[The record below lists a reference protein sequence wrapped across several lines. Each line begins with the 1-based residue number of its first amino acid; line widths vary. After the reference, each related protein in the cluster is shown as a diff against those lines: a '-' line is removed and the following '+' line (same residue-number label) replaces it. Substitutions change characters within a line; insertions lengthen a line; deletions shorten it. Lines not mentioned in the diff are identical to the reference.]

1 MAVVV
6 IAGMGE
12 VAGKT
17 ALACGLAGHLADR
30 GISVA
35 YAAVGSGADDHAA
48 FVGGALKLAPNAV
61 ASAPTP
67 AELALPSAAIT
78 LVEMGS
84 ELAVADTAR
93 ALGGTVLL
101 VVRYHQN
108 VTAQQII
115 DAVGDQ
121 RALLAGVVVNAAP
134 PRVILPLREV
144 LVAGL
149 EAAGIRLFGI
159 VPEDRQLMG
168 FTVGELAEHL
178 DAAFLSGQNR
188 RDVLLQALMVG
199 ANAAD
204 PAFSFFKAKPQTALI
219 CRANRPDQQLTALEQ
234 PVACMVFTGDGHVQQ
249 SVVYRAEDAGVPILA
264 VPTDTID
271 TVHALDGLVEGTRF
285 RQAAKVPVIQD
296 LVDGRIDWPHF
307 DAAFGL

>member
-12 VAGKT
+12 AAGKT

-30 GISVA
+30 GTSVA
-35 YAAVGSGADDHAA
+35 YAAVGSQAQEHAA
-48 FVGGALKLAPNAV
+48 FVAGALKLQSSAV
-61 ASAPTP
+61 AASDAPAT
-67 AELALPSAAIT
+67 LVLPSAAIT
-78 LVEMGS
+78 LVEVGA
-84 ELAVADTAR
+84 ELPVADTAR
-93 ALGGTVLL
+93 ALGGTALL
-101 VVRYHQN
+101 VVRYHQRL
-108 VTAQQII
+108 TTREII

-134 PRVILPLREV
+134 PRVILPLREAMI
-144 LVAGL
+144 AGL

-178 DAAFLSGQNR
+178 HAAFLSGQNR

-234 PVACMVFTGDGHVQQ
+234 PVACMVFTGAGHVQQ
-249 SVVYRAEDAGVPILA
+249 SVVYRADDAGVPILS

-271 TVHALDGLVEGTRF
+271 TVHALDGLVERTRF